1 MDGYASVCSVVHC
14 LIIDNKHS
22 TVRYGTVPYCIFI
35 EYMPTGKTNI
45 PLNDLQTR
53 DSSINFLHT

>member
-1 MDGYASVCSVVHC
+1 MDGYAGVRSVVHC
-14 LIIDNKHS
+14 
-22 TVRYGTVPYCIFI
+22 YGTVPYCIFI
-35 EYMPTGKTNI
+35 EYIPTGKTNI